1 MTTRQRAQSLA
12 LAFGLGLGASG
23 LPVAAQQLSQQ
34 PPAPQ
39 LVVTSATPDPG
50 GQTLTITGANFGARP
65 LVTLDLVPV
74 TIRFAIDTQIV
85 AAVPVNDMPAGT
97 YLLTVS
103 RGASAAES
111 GSLQLALGAVEPA
124 RDGATNSGPPSS
136 PDSHDA
142 TLSPS
147 AAEPAAK
154 VGDRVITVA
163 EVDREWQRTDPAGYL
178 AISRQIYD
186 GRRRAA
192 DLMVTNELLARE
204 AKARGLTPE
213 ALLKEEIP
221 KRTVTMPDSAVTSLY
236 QGLGDRTR
244 GASLEQMR
252 PALRAW
258 LERMTEP
265 ELAKMNYVEEL
276 MKVSTRAEVFLAA
289 PRVQVDGAAEDPTL
303 GPATAPVEIV
313 AFGDFQSVEYARFAQ
328 AFGKMRDTFG
338 DRIRLVFKHLP
349 ALGPESVTVAEAA
362 ACAQAQGKF
371 WAYHDAVLARP
382 GSLDAA
388 GLKQVSSDVGLNRP
402 AFDACLDRGEFGRAI
417 RHALDEAERYAIVSS
432 PSFLV
437 NGRLAP
443 TPPSFLPP
451 FEFFKRIIEEELL
464 RQARGASPAGR

>member
-1 MTTRQRAQSLA
+1 MALA
-12 LAFGLGLGASG
+12 LGLGLGTSG
-23 LPVAAQQLSQQ
+23 LNLAAQQA
-34 PPAPQ
+34 PAAQ
-39 LVVTSATPDPG
+39 LVVTNAAPDPG
-50 GQTLTITGANFGARP
+50 GQTLTITGGNFGARP
-65 LVTLDLVPV
+65 FVTLDLVPV

-103 RGASAAES
+103 RGPSAAEN
-111 GSLQLALGAVEPA
+111 GSFQLALGAVEPK
-124 RDGATNSGPPSS
+124 RDATTKSGPPNP
-136 PDSHDA
+136 PDSRDA
-142 TLSPS
+142 QSPS
-147 AAEPAAK
+147 AADPAAK

-163 EVDREWQRTDPAGYL
+163 EVDREWQRADPAGYL
-178 AISRQIYD
+178 ALSRQMYD

-204 AKARGLTPE
+204 AKARGLTQA
-213 ALLKEEIP
+213 ALLEEEIP
-221 KRTVTMPDSAVTSLY
+221 KRVVTMPDSAVTSLY
-236 QGLGDRTR
+236 QELGDRTR

-289 PRVQVDGAAEDPTL
+289 PRVQVDRAAQDPAL

-313 AFGDFQSVEYARFAQ
+313 AFGDFQSLEYARFAQ
-328 AFGKMRDTFG
+328 AFGRVRDMFG

-349 ALGPESVTVAEAA
+349 ALGPESVAVAEAA
-362 ACAQAQGKF
+362 ACAHAQGKF
-371 WAYHDAVLARP
+371 WAYHNTLLAQP
-382 GSLDAA
+382 GPLDTAR
-388 GLKQVSSDVGLNRP
+388 LKQVSSDVGLNRP
-402 AFDACLDRGEFGRAI
+402 AFDACLDRGEFRSAI
-417 RHALDEAERYAIVSS
+417 RHALDEAERYAIMSS

-443 TPPSFLPP
+443 TPPPFLPP

-464 RQARGASPAGR
+464 RQAKDASPTGR